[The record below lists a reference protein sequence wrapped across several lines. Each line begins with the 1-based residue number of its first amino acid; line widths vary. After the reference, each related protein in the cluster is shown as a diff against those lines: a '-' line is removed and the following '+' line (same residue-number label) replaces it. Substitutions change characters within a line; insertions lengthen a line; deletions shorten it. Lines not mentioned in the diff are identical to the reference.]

1 MTGRVPLLYRSLKVT
16 RTDAK
21 PRLVGQQPHRHGGVL
36 REMTWL
42 VPRDRQADDRPPKD
56 CT

>member
-1 MTGRVPLLYRSLKVT
+1 MTRRAPLLYRSLEVT
-16 RTDAK
+16 RTDAE

-42 VPRDRQADDRPPKD
+42 ATQGRQADDRPPKD

>member
-1 MTGRVPLLYRSLKVT
+1 MTGREPLLYRSLKVT